1 MSEFSTDLAQRVTL
15 YEQLHRTYDAG
26 SFDHGRIWAGNLS
39 VDIDG
44 LRFDATLARAYL
56 RPDQGVP
63 LARVRCELFV
73 ADIEP
78 ASIRAGD
85 VTARLWTDVEDP
97 GSYVPMRLCNG
108 PGGEPDLCD
117 ANLVFESAAFPLQ
130 RTGAFS
136 YTVEVSADS
145 AGTPAWIAI
154 GDIAPNR
161 HGVIVV
167 SPGWIADAPTVT
179 EVCLRKVNA
188 RRGGVYYHRN
198 LGLGA
203 LPRIA
208 FWRTL
213 VTQPPAPC
221 SPSTT

>member
-1 MSEFSTDLAQRVTL
+1 MGGQSVGR
-15 YEQLHRTYDAG
+15 HRRAALRRDA
-26 SFDHGRIWAGNLS
+26 
-39 VDIDG
+39 
-44 LRFDATLARAYL
+44 ARAYL

-85 VTARLWTDVEDP
+85 VTARLWTDAEDP
-97 GSYVPMRLCNG
+97 GSYVPMRLCTG
-108 PGGEPDLCD
+108 LGGEPDLCD
-117 ANLVFESAAFPLQ
+117 ANLVFESAPFPIQ

-179 EVCLRKVNA
+179 LSLSAQGRCASAQRAVRV
-188 RRGGVYYHRN
+188 GPY
-198 LGLGA
+198 
-203 LPRIA
+203 
-208 FWRTL
+208 
-213 VTQPPAPC
+213 PAPDGA
-221 SPSTT
+221 PRAAAH